1 MFKKP
6 TNMLRLMMRFFVLAL
21 FGGVFFIAGTV
32 QAEPISGSQPVT
44 AASSSALFG
53 CVAGESCADAAGSV
67 AGVRVDPVIAKIKG
81 ERIILINTPAQFSA
95 TGSRVLGFDPAEIEY
110 WWDFGDLSAP
120 VAGEVVQHEYLE
132 VGDYQVTLVIKTPRE
147 SVEEDFLVKVTD
159 QGIVLITDSDTDP
172 FVLTNVLNQA
182 GRLNLLVKQL
192 TLDKE
197 EGDALMQEKLIN
209 FLLNQSEE
217 IQRFNSVI
225 SWTKNNDE
233 IDALLSFGQQPG
245 NRSFFADKNIVI
257 VGDNPGLIAR
267 RAQPIYD
274 TLLPRNMLVVAPR
287 ILGAVLAGDSKGNLI
302 RTVQN
307 EREDFVILGIHSRR
321 NYGQVTFFNFL
332 SHFTNFLINRGVSVD
347 TIFLILLLPIV
358 ATLIAFARQL
368 VGIKALGIYIPTIL
382 TLIFV
387 AIGLGSGLV
396 LLLLI
401 LLTGTVA
408 RIILKRLR
416 LLYLPRMA
424 LVITI
429 VSVVI
434 LGMFYLS
441 VKIPHLTFMSVS
453 IFPILMLIMLVEEF
467 IKVQIEEGARGALF
481 LTLETIVLSIVSFI
495 LVSWAGTR
503 NLLLAYPEVILL
515 SFVINFFLG
524 KWTGLRLW
532 EYYRFR
538 EVLKRLPVKNKIKSK
553 TD

>member
-1 MFKKP
+1 
-6 TNMLRLMMRFFVLAL
+6 
-21 FGGVFFIAGTV
+21 
-32 QAEPISGSQPVT
+32 
-44 AASSSALFG
+44 
-53 CVAGESCADAAGSV
+53 
-67 AGVRVDPVIAKIKG
+67 
-81 ERIILINTPAQFSA
+81 
-95 TGSRVLGFDPAEIEY
+95 
-110 WWDFGDLSAP
+110 
-120 VAGEVVQHEYLE
+120 
-132 VGDYQVTLVIKTPRE
+132 
-147 SVEEDFLVKVTD
+147 
-159 QGIVLITDSDTDP
+159 
-172 FVLTNVLNQA
+172 
-182 GRLNLLVKQL
+182 LNLLVKQL